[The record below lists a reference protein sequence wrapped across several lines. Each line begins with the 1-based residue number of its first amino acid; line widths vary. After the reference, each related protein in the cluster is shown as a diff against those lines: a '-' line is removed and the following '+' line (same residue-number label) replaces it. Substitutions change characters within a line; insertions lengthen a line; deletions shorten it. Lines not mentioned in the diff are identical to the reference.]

1 MIIDSVKNDAAYE
14 AVGKNSST
22 RQTDVV
28 MNAAVQSVESALK
41 SGAMTFTELD
51 DVGAILMLSQRD
63 EMLTIN
69 ATAAWLIARLQQRG
83 TDANFI
89 AEFAANFAIPI
100 DDAAAD
106 IERFFL
112 QLAKSLN

>member
-1 MIIDSVKNDAAYE
+1 MTKDSLTNQAATDAA
-14 AVGKNSST
+14 GKNSTAS
-22 RQTDVV
+22 QKDVV

-41 SGAMTFTELD
+41 SGAMTFTEID
-51 DVGAILMLSQRD
+51 DVGAILMLSHRD

-69 ATAAWLIARLQQRG
+69 ATATWLIARLQQRG
-83 TDANFI
+83 AEANFI
-89 AEFAANFAIPI
+89 AEFATNFVIPI

-112 QLAKSLN
+112 QLAKSLD

>member
-1 MIIDSVKNDAAYE
+1 MTKDSVTNEPAYKAAGE
-14 AVGKNSST
+14 NSST
-22 RQTDVV
+22 SQTDVV

-51 DVGAILMLSQRD
+51 DAGAILMLSQRD

-69 ATAAWLIARLQQRG
+69 VTAAWLIARLQQRG
-83 TDANFI
+83 AEANDV
-89 AEFAANFAIPI
+89 AEFAAKFTIPI
-100 DDAAAD
+100 EDAAAD
-106 IERFFL
+106 IRRSFL